1 MSHAVARAAPTL
13 ALAARGSAR
22 TPVDGGSI
30 SCVPRSS
37 RRSFVFVFDVG
48 RSGARAHRAVATR
61 ASDDA
66 ASSRPTPT
74 EMYVALRE
82 MEVAA
87 EEAELACAQAA
98 TSSADQS
105 ACTVAFLDAAEE
117 IQQAR
122 LSVAAAGAGVAE
134 ERDVARAAVKKAR
147 QDRISALESAAAEEL
162 ACVQSG
168 GGAECT
174 VAFNDAWD
182 RAEEHQRDAVR
193 RHRTIL
199 KSWVDAHKSR

>member
-1 MSHAVARAAPTL
+1 
-13 ALAARGSAR
+13 
-22 TPVDGGSI
+22 
-30 SCVPRSS
+30 
-37 RRSFVFVFDVG
+37 
-48 RSGARAHRAVATR
+48 
-61 ASDDA
+61 
-66 ASSRPTPT
+66 
-74 EMYVALRE
+74 MYVALRE
-82 MEVAA
+82 MEIAA

-147 QDRISALESAAAEEL
+147 QDRVSALESAAAEEL